1 MFRASWVEIGEL
13 QEKIEEINNQDKI
26 LDNHIDST
34 IEIINS
40 NSDKVDFSLLNEINQ
55 ELRLAEEAIDKITVI
70 IINF

>member
-13 QEKIEEINNQDKI
+13 QEKIEEIKNQDKI